1 VRPEGHGYDPER
13 LRRDHPI
20 AEVVAAAGVEL
31 RPSGRA
37 LVGRCPLHD
46 DRGRPN
52 LYVRPDTA
60 SYYCFR
66 CGFGG
71 DVIDF
76 VMRREGVA
84 FRDAC
89 ARLSDQQVRR
99 PADGPVNWSTETTGT
114 DDVPGVSAPVGPK
127 RGWDRLGLDEQ
138 QVMNCALAVYRRAL
152 WANRP
157 ALDYVRR
164 RGVPD
169 WVLRECGVGYADG
182 HSLESL
188 LRRRSLLRVAE
199 GIGLFRRLPRRGRP
213 GAGGAGDRSGPGE
226 GERGGDSGDTPL
238 SEALAGRIVVPEL
251 RGGHAIWFIGR
262 CLEERPGR
270 PKYLALAGERPVLGY
285 ERASGQREVFLCE
298 GVFDYLTAVGWR
310 LPAFSP
316 CGTSLPID
324 RLGFLAR
331 TRTVYGALDGDPAGR
346 VAAGRFAAQ
355 LGRRFVPLRLPAGRD
370 LNDLGQR
377 PDGRATFYAL
387 LERARRVERE
397 RSAGASGAGGRR
409 GGAR

>member
-1 VRPEGHGYDPER
+1 MRPVWHGYNLER

-71 DVIDF
+71 DVFDF
-76 VMRREGVA
+76 VMRLEGVA
-84 FRDAC
+84 FREAC
-89 ARLSDQQVRR
+89 ARLSDQQVRH
-99 PADGPVNWSTETTGT
+99 PVDGPANRSTETTGT
-114 DDVPGVSAPVGPK
+114 DDVPGVSSLVGPK
-127 RGWDRLGLDEQ
+127 QGWDRLGLDEQ
-138 QVMNCALAVYRRAL
+138 QVMNWALAVYRRAL

-169 WVLRECGVGYADG
+169 WVLRDCGVGYADG
-182 HSLESL
+182 HTLGSL

-199 GIGLFRRLPRRGRP
+199 GIGLLRRGRP
-213 GAGGAGDRSGPGE
+213 GAGGAGNRWSGPAVSS
-226 GERGGDSGDTPL
+226 GGGGRGDTPL

-285 ERASGQREVFLCE
+285 ERASGQREVLLCE

-316 CGTSLPID
+316 CGTSLPTD

-331 TRTVYGALDGDPAGR
+331 ARAVYGALDGDPAGR
-346 VAAGRFAAQ
+346 AAAGRFAAQ
-355 LGRRFVPLRLPAGRD
+355 LGRRFVPLRLPPGRD
-370 LNDLGQR
+370 LNDLGQW
-377 PDGRATFYAL
+377 PDGRATFDAL
-387 LERARRVERE
+387 LERARRLEQG
-397 RSAGASGAGGRR
+397 RSVGASGETGGHVV
-409 GGAR
+409 AR

>member
-1 VRPEGHGYDPER
+1 VSPEWHGYNLER

-71 DVIDF
+71 DVFDF
-76 VMRREGVA
+76 VMRLDGVA
-84 FRDAC
+84 FREAC
-89 ARLSDQQVRR
+89 ARLSDQQVRP
-99 PADGPVNWSTETTGT
+99 PADGPVNRSTEKTGT
-114 DDVPGVSAPVGPK
+114 VQVPGVSGLVGPK
-127 RGWDRLGLDEQ
+127 QGWDRLGLDEQ
-138 QVMNCALAVYRRAL
+138 RVMNCALGVYRRAL

-157 ALDYVRR
+157 AVDYVRR

-169 WVLRECGVGYADG
+169 WVLRDCGVGYADG
-182 HSLESL
+182 HSLESF
-188 LRRRSLLRVAE
+188 LRRRSLLRVGEAL
-199 GIGLFRRLPRRGRP
+199 GLFRRLPRRGRP
-213 GAGGAGDRSGPGE
+213 GTSGGDRS
-226 GERGGDSGDTPL
+226 DTPL
-238 SEALAGRIVVPEL
+238 GEALAGRIVVPEL

-316 CGTSLPID
+316 CGTSLPTD

-331 TRTVYGALDGDPAGR
+331 ARAVYGVLDGDPAGR
-346 VAAGRFAAQ
+346 AAAGRFAAQ
-355 LGRRFVPLRLPAGRD
+355 LGQRFVPLRLPPGRD
-370 LNDLGQR
+370 LNDLGQW
-377 PDGRATFYAL
+377 PDGRTTFHAL
-387 LERARRVERE
+387 LERARRFEQE
-397 RSAGASGAGGRR
+397 RSADASGERGRH